1 MFTTRIWWCIEI
13 FLISSEKVNCSHG
26 KCKKFCW
33 SVRKVF
39 LFTVRCV
46 AVYNLYVRITDHKYL
61 WLCLAILSQYSELV
75 IIYILGLKYNYTS
88 FALWYHWPKRKKNIH
103 VLSSMKLFFFSSKSK
118 HCLNDWN
125 QASVFVN
132 NYIYSTQ
139 KMCIIY
145 KVIGQKSLAC
155 EYHACQDI
163 NQRKLCRI
171 KQLPCW
177 LLLRLLTS
185 HLILF
190 SEPFCGKKW

>member
-1 MFTTRIWWCIEI
+1 M
-13 FLISSEKVNCSHG
+13 ISLTK
-26 KCKKFCW
+26 
-33 SVRKVF
+33 
-39 LFTVRCV
+39 TQ
-46 AVYNLYVRITDHKYL
+46 T
-61 WLCLAILSQYSELV
+61 
-75 IIYILGLKYNYTS
+75 
-88 FALWYHWPKRKKNIH
+88 NIH

-139 KMCIIY
+139 KICIIY

-190 SEPFCGKKW
+190 SEPFCGKTWLSQARCLSALMNLRKIMMRLIKDFLFIL